1 MFQGSAN
8 KSLGREA
15 NIEGIVSVTTT
26 LLDTASEVTL
36 VTSGVMKSLER
47 AAVEVT
53 VISREPSVIQP
64 YGQAPTLKGDRQVQ
78 FKLVTLDTPC
88 GPLSL
93 RGLKAWVDTSPNA
106 AQLLSSR
113 EVMQWL
119 GFSEVDL
126 LSHAF
131 ANQEVWDVIVV
142 DKPPANVSRMT
153 HGPPQATSAVMT
165 GFR

>member
-1 MFQGSAN
+1 
-8 KSLGREA
+8 
-15 NIEGIVSVTTT
+15 
-26 LLDTASEVTL
+26 
-36 VTSGVMKSLER
+36 MKSLER

-53 VISREPSVIQP
+53 VISPEPSVIQP

-93 RGLKAWVDTSPNA
+93 RGLKAWMDTSPNA

-119 GFSEVDL
+119 GFSDVDL

-131 ANQEVWDVIVV
+131 ANQEVWDVI
-142 DKPPANVSRMT
+142 DSDFDWPSPAGIVKTQQVAMKRGETPS
-153 HGPPQATSAVMT
+153 T
-165 GFR
+165 GVA